1 MLRTAVALLMLILI
15 LIGQTHSKSISD
27 ILEEYREKSELSKK
41 TKLESEGHLII
52 FTREDLE
59 KMQAQT
65 LEDVLKIIRFFIL
78 QKNMLGENVVA
89 YATMYPI
96 NNTTI
101 RLYINDHEVSSV
113 YRRTPFPIWGEIP
126 LDFVEHIEIYQG
138 ESAIRFNNET
148 AGLIIK
154 LYTKPPER
162 ENGGYLGTSLTSR
175 KGYGIN
181 TYYGKELD
189 DNTSFFVYTGKNFIR
204 WKKYRNDYKDIRQE
218 ISNFFTYTYF
228 RYKEIIFEYSG
239 IYKDSDLFRGLSFRG
254 APDRDEFTGRHNYIS
269 FTSKHLNDRSLKFI
283 FFYDDIKSHSYQ
295 ENLTPYNFI
304 IVSNPTEYIRGFIT
318 DSYEKRYGAEIY
330 KTFNT
335 KKNEL
340 FLGLKYQRS
349 WYKINDIRF
358 GGTSSFSQNSEN
370 LYSVFLENSYYFNP
384 ENMFIAGF
392 KYDRYDRKERFR
404 DINGLTAR
412 IGIILFSN
420 QFISLKSFASV
431 YYTPPVFMEIVTHP
445 GLRKQRN
452 KIWTSEITFKGGKSR
467 FSITGGYAITKN
479 QIVLDPA
486 TLSYYNENTT
496 LRYKFVSFDYSLKAG
511 KNSKIVLNYFLA
523 DTNFDDVELGPDQGG
538 HIKLFYTRKRLDI
551 YTGLTYRKGYTVSS
565 YKIKDGYD
573 LTTAVT
579 YHIDENKEISL
590 KGDNL
595 LNKALK
601 TPTLIDSFKYST
613 VDRRFTIIFKW
624 FF

>member
-1 MLRTAVALLMLILI
+1 LT
-15 LIGQTHSKSISD
+15 GQSYSNSITD

-59 KMQAQT
+59 KMQAYT

-78 QKNMLGENVVA
+78 QKNMLGENVIA

-126 LDFVEHIEIYQG
+126 LDFVDHIEIYQG

-162 ENGGYLGTSLTSR
+162 ENGGYLGTFLSSR

-181 TYYGKELD
+181 SYYGKELD
-189 DNTSFFVYTGKNFIR
+189 DHTSFFVYTGKNSIR
-204 WKKYRNDYKDIRQE
+204 WKKYRNEYKDIRQE

-228 RYKEIIFEYSG
+228 RYKDLVFEYSG
-239 IYKDSDLFRGLSFRG
+239 MYKDADLFRGFSYRG
-254 APDRDEFTGRHNYIS
+254 APDKDDFTGRHNYIS
-269 FTSKHLNDRSLKFI
+269 LTSKHLDDRSLKLI
-283 FFYDDIKSHSYQ
+283 LFYDDIKSYTYQ
-295 ENLTPYNFI
+295 ESFTPLNFI
-304 IVSNPTEYIRGFIT
+304 IVSNPTEYVKGYENST
-318 DSYEKRYGAEIY
+318 YEKRYGIEVY
-330 KTFNT
+330 KNFSRPN
-335 KKNEL
+335 NEL

-349 WYKINDIRF
+349 WYKIDEIRY
-358 GGTSSFSQNSEN
+358 GGISLFTQNSEN
-370 LYSVFLENSYYFNP
+370 LYSIFVENSYYFSP
-384 ENMFIAGF
+384 ENMLIAGI
-392 KYDRYDRKERFR
+392 KYDRYERKKQFR

-412 IGIILFSN
+412 VGIILFSN
-420 QFISLKSFASV
+420 HFISFKSFASV
-431 YYTPPVFMEIVTHP
+431 YYTPPVFLEIVTQP
-445 GLRKQRN
+445 SLRKQRN
-452 KIWTSEITFKGGKSR
+452 KIWTSEITFKGKNQKFG
-467 FSITGGYAITKN
+467 IVGGYAITKN
-479 QIVLDPA
+479 QIVLNPV
-486 TLSYYNENTT
+486 TLAYYNENTT
-496 LRYKFVSFDYSLKAG
+496 LRYKFISFDYSIKAG
-511 KNSKIVLNYFLA
+511 KNTKIILNYFLA

-538 HIKLFYTRKRLDI
+538 HIKLFYTRNRFDL
-551 YTGLTYRKGYTVSS
+551 YTGLVYRKGYSVST
-565 YKIKDGYD
+565 YRIKDGYD
-573 LTTAVT
+573 LTTALT
-579 YHIDENKEISL
+579 FHIDDSKEISI

-601 TPTLIDSFKYST
+601 TPTLIDNFKYST